1 MPCSAFVLVNIRK
14 MKQIDDEII
23 YRALKGQATPEE
35 ERLIAEWYEEDKERC
50 SQRTDTI
57 HKIID
62 LTELADMENKFPPV
76 SASDVEKTGHKNGKT
91 KIRSPFMAAATVA
104 AAVVFAVVTGYLSH
118 KFTYDSIASRMTVIE
133 VPYGE
138 HFTVTLPDSST
149 VHLNSGTT
157 IEYPVIF
164 KKERREVKLTGE
176 AMFDVTHNENRPF
189 IVKTFASEVKVLG
202 TKFNVLADIE
212 HDLFSA
218 TLIEGCVKVT
228 NPADSEHREIILYPN
243 DVVQI
248 ENGIVTMDRI
258 HDARDLCWTQ
268 GLIQIDGKTF
278 DRLMDDFEKAFGVAI
293 DIHRQ
298 DLPDISKVGGK
309 IRINDGIDNALR
321 ILQMTADFK
330 FMIEG
335 QDVTIY

>member
-35 ERLIAEWYEEDKERC
+35 EQLIAEWYKEDKEKC
-50 SQRTDTI
+50 SQRTDSI
-57 HKIID
+57 HQIID
-62 LTELADMENKFPPV
+62 MAELANMKAGLSSMSV
-76 SASDVEKTGHKNGKT
+76 SDKKRAVHKT
-91 KIRSPFMAAATVA
+91 KMRLSFITAAISA
-104 AAVVFAVVTGYLSH
+104 AAVVLAVVSAYLSH
-118 KFTYDSIASRMTVIE
+118 RFTYDSIASRMTVIE
-133 VPYGE
+133 APYGE
-138 HFTVTLPDSST
+138 HFTITLPDSST

-164 KKERREVKLTGE
+164 KKDRREVKLTGE
-176 AMFDVTHNENRPF
+176 AMFDVTHDADRPF
-189 IVKTFASEVKVLG
+189 IVKTFSSEIEVLG
-202 TKFNVLADIE
+202 TKFNVLADKE

-218 TLIEGCVKVT
+218 TLLEGCVKVV
-228 NPADSEHREIILYPN
+228 NLADPEHEDIILHPN

-248 ENGIVTMDRI
+248 EKGIITMDRI
-258 HDARDLCWTQ
+258 HDDHDLCWTY

-293 DIHRQ
+293 DIQRQ
-298 DLPDISKVGGK
+298 NLPDISKVGGK
-309 IRINDGIDNALR
+309 IRINDGIGNALR
-321 ILQMTADFK
+321 ILQMTADFR

-335 QDVTIY
+335 QNVTIY